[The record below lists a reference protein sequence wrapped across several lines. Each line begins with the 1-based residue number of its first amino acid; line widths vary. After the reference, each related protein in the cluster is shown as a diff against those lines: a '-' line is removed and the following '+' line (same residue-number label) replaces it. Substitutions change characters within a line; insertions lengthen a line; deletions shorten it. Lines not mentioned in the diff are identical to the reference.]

1 MENLQLQRQKFQNWV
16 TQELP
21 VLSVFFISLVSE
33 GHLDFY
39 IEEKLRNKTKMCI
52 NDIVLSE
59 RGDNPTYE
67 DI

>member
-33 GHLDFY
+33 DHLDFY
-39 IEEKLRNKTKMCI
+39 IEGKLRNKTKMCI